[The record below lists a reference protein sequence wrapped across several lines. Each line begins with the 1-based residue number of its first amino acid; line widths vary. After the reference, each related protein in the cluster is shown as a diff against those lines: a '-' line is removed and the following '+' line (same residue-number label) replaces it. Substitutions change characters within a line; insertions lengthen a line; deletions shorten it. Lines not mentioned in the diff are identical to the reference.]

1 MAPVFA
7 SRQFF
12 YRRLLSK
19 DTDLD
24 LRRQAAASALEMAKS
39 GVKVDYKILV
49 RSAKILAELSG
60 EETGQQPLDYLDRI
74 GPAGSKIALL
84 AAFHQAKL
92 ERRWDDAYRILAQ
105 YVKEHPKDAK
115 RRRELGLLA
124 YRSGSWGARASA
136 IRGLNDFRQ
145 DKKAQEAFAAVSSF
159 FKACS
164 VSFTSRADMGRRTN
178 LQSPASVFRHVLTSC
193 PPTHAGNREGVVM
206 IAPSLAGG
214 GAERIAATICGDLSA
229 RGKAVEMAI
238 YDVDGKSGRDPLFY
252 LPMTGLDR
260 EDIRVLDLTAP
271 LREPFCW
278 LPPNLSHKSQAIH
291 DFLMWRRPHTLYLT
305 LDMVNLAGGFAGLL
319 AGVPN
324 IILHSH
330 NQRPS
335 DVYAGLGMEGWA
347 AAYQAL
353 LERDEIRMIAVSQTV
368 AEDYADWTDTRS
380 DRIEIVRNGLDLQQ
394 LLRPDKPFLETFR
407 SELGIPRK
415 SLIVGTAFRFE
426 EVKRP
431 DLWLRMAGRVVKK
444 RPDVHF
450 VLFGEGALLERERLR
465 CRDFGIEKQV
475 HFTGH
480 VNDLYHRL
488 PLLDIFV
495 LSSRSEGLP
504 NVLLEAQAGGAIP
517 VTFDVGGCR
526 EAMNDG
532 VTGLLVREQSDEAL
546 ARAVLKALNDPE
558 WRRAATKAGRKFVR
572 SHFSVNRMLSAF
584 NRFLSAAESGV
595 NRPIHSLGGHRT
607 E

>member
-1 MAPVFA
+1 
-7 SRQFF
+7 
-12 YRRLLSK
+12 
-19 DTDLD
+19 
-24 LRRQAAASALEMAKS
+24 
-39 GVKVDYKILV
+39 
-49 RSAKILAELSG
+49 
-60 EETGQQPLDYLDRI
+60 
-74 GPAGSKIALL
+74 
-84 AAFHQAKL
+84 
-92 ERRWDDAYRILAQ
+92 
-105 YVKEHPKDAK
+105 
-115 RRRELGLLA
+115 
-124 YRSGSWGARASA
+124 
-136 IRGLNDFRQ
+136 
-145 DKKAQEAFAAVSSF
+145 
-159 FKACS
+159 
-164 VSFTSRADMGRRTN
+164 
-178 LQSPASVFRHVLTSC
+178 
-193 PPTHAGNREGVVM
+193 
-206 IAPSLAGG
+206 
-214 GAERIAATICGDLSA
+214 
-229 RGKAVEMAI
+229 
-238 YDVDGKSGRDPLFY
+238 
-252 LPMTGLDR
+252 
-260 EDIRVLDLTAP
+260 
-271 LREPFCW
+271 
-278 LPPNLSHKSQAIH
+278 H

-305 LDMVNLAGGFAGLL
+305 LDMANLAGGFAGLL

-347 AAYQAL
+347 AAYQTL

-431 DLWLRMAGRVVKK
+431 DLWLRMDGRVVKK

-532 VTGLLVREQSDEAL
+532 VTGLLVREQSDE
-546 ARAVLKALNDPE
+546 
-558 WRRAATKAGRKFVR
+558 
-572 SHFSVNRMLSAF
+572 
-584 NRFLSAAESGV
+584 
-595 NRPIHSLGGHRT
+595 
-607 E
+607 